1 MHTFRGWSLMRLL
14 DIDKRTFWYA
24 NYVGRQML
32 LDENGGPTGERST
45 EYAEPTEAE
54 GTFSMPNGAATA
66 REFGSYID
74 YDYVIH
80 LEEEVC
86 PFDEE
91 AAIWLNNTTDQPPD
105 FKVVRISEPR
115 TYVAVAIRQLR

>member
-14 DIDKRTFWYA
+14 DIDKKPFWYA

-32 LDENGGPTGERST
+32 LDAHGNPTGERSK

-54 GTFSMPNGAATA
+54 GTFSVPNGAATA
-66 REFGSYID
+66 REFGTFID

-80 LEEEVC
+80 MEGETC

-91 AAIWLNNTTDQPPD
+91 AAIWLNHMPDQDPD
-105 FKVVRISEPR
+105 FKVVRIAEPR